1 MVNTKKIGLTPSSIK
16 EVSSAIATSWNASFV
31 FFSLL
36 LTCNTL
42 SHIRWVCPLNV
53 ITNIYIFSWC
63 LQQLYH
69 QCNSLKKNSWQ
80 FIEIFATFYWFT
92 CWRYFHGHV
101 DLGRGFRVQSSQNT
115 GIAWMG
121 GSHSCLDFF
130 EGFVHMHWVPS
141 KVIIYH
147 QKVIFPHK
155 SVPYS
160 PEHII

>member
-16 EVSSAIATSWNASFV
+16 EVSSAIATSWNTSFV

-36 LTCNTL
+36 LTSNTL
-42 SHIRWVCPLNV
+42 SHIRWMCPLNV

-115 GIAWMG
+115 GIAWTG
-121 GSHSCLDFF
+121 GLTHAWIFLKDLSTCT
-130 EGFVHMHWVPS
+130 EGRVFHKKTLFS
-141 KVIIYH
+141 KKKESIPPRLPIG
-147 QKVIFPHK
+147 
-155 SVPYS
+155 
-160 PEHII
+160 HI